1 MNAPLRWSALI
12 SLAVVACGPATPAER
27 PPAGAL
33 QRIPVVRVT
42 SAKEDAVYRAAGVVR
57 AARRAELSTRI
68 MGRVETVL
76 VRAGDTVARGQ
87 LLATVE
93 RGSLTAAE
101 SQATAALELATT
113 NLHRTER
120 LYADSAAPLVQLE
133 AARNAH
139 AQAQSQLQAV
149 RADLNYAE
157 VRAPFGG
164 MITSRLADP
173 GDQANPGQPLV
184 VLEDDGPREIVVT
197 VPDELGGRL
206 RPGQVVDVELGA
218 GARRVSASIAAI
230 VPGADPAS
238 PTLELRLAGPPGIAP
253 GLPAVAELPA
263 GERSTLMLPAAA
275 LMRRGQL
282 EGVFLFAPDSTLRL
296 RWVRAGRLQNDSV
309 EVVSGLEVG
318 DLVAI
323 DAGTARDGMRA
334 RPLLAE
340 PADR

>member
-1 MNAPLRWSALI
+1 MNISFHWPALI
-12 SLAVVACGPATPAER
+12 CAAVACDPATPAER
-27 PPAGAL
+27 PPASAVEQIPAL
-33 QRIPVVRVT
+33 RVS
-42 SAKEDAVYRAAGVVR
+42 SAQEDAIYRAAGVVR
-57 AARRAELSTRI
+57 ATRRAELSTRI
-68 MGRVETVL
+68 MGRVETVR

-101 SQATAALELATT
+101 AQATAALELATT
-113 NLHRTER
+113 NLRRTER

-139 AQAQSQLQAV
+139 AQARSQLHAV
-149 RADLNYAE
+149 RADLDYAE

-164 MITSRLADP
+164 TITNRLVDP
-173 GDQANPGQPLV
+173 GDQAVPGQPLLA
-184 VLEDDGPREIVVT
+184 LEDDGPREIVVT
-197 VPDELGGRL
+197 VPEELGGRL
-206 RPGQVVDVELGA
+206 RRGQVVDVELGA
-218 GARRVSASIAAI
+218 GARRVSASVAAV

-263 GERSTLMLPAAA
+263 GERSMLMLPAAA

-282 EGVFLFAPDSTLRL
+282 EGVFLFAPDSSLRL
-296 RWVRAGRLQNDSV
+296 RWVRTGRLRGDSV

-318 DLVAI
+318 DLVAV

-334 RPLLAE
+334 RPLLTE
-340 PADR
+340 TGDP